1 MISEK
6 GGACQPSFA
15 CQKRLQRLFFIVLV
29 NIKRSLMS
37 QIGHQHFKVVIKT
50 NCLQHPS
57 PSMVNDINLGVDYLK
72 IDASLFQSKGSNEIL
87 NAKIYQINIY
97 MYHIKSLKIDLER
110 CCIKKPYFG
119 NKTVL

>member
-1 MISEK
+1 
-6 GGACQPSFA
+6 
-15 CQKRLQRLFFIVLV
+15 
-29 NIKRSLMS
+29 MS

-87 NAKIYQINIY
+87 NAKIYQI
-97 MYHIKSLKIDLER
+97 HVSHKIFENRFGTMLH
-110 CCIKKPYFG
+110 KKTLFWE
-119 NKTVL
+119 